1 MPALD
6 NPKWEKFCQSYV
18 REPNGAKAYRE
29 AGYRVTNERSAC
41 AAASRLL
48 ADVNIK
54 ARIRELN
61 DAIYS
66 ETIMSAAEM
75 QATLSAI
82 ARGET
87 TEEVVTTVGT
97 GEGCSAVEIA
107 EKKPSNADRVR
118 AMNLLAK
125 MRGELDHKVSITGA
139 VPVVIS
145 GGEQLE
151 D

>member
-6 NPKWEKFCQSYV
+6 NPRWEKFCQNYV
-18 REPNGAKAYRE
+18 KEPNGTRAYKE
-29 AGYRVTNERSAC
+29 AGYRVSDDTARAN
-41 AAASRLL
+41 ASRLL
-48 ADVNIK
+48 ADANIRS
-54 ARIRELN
+54 RIRELN

>member
-6 NPKWEKFCQSYV
+6 NPKWEKFCQNYV
-18 REPNGAKAYRE
+18 TDPNGIRAYKA
-29 AGYRVTNERSAC
+29 AGYSVKSDDVAG
-41 AAASRLL
+41 AAAARLL
-48 ADVNIK
+48 ANVRVK

>member
-6 NPKWEKFCQSYV
+6 NPKHERFCQEYAK
-18 REPNGAKAYRE
+18 RPNAVQAYRN
-29 AGYRVTNERSAC
+29 AGYSAKNDDI
-41 AAASRLL
+41 AASNASRLIG
-48 ADVNIK
+48 NEKIK

-61 DAIYS
+61 DEIYS
-66 ETIMSAAEM
+66 ENIMSAAEM
-75 QATLSAI
+75 QATLSEI

-97 GEGCSAVEIA
+97 GNGYSEAVVMQ
-107 EKKPSNADRVR
+107 KRSSNADRVR

-125 MRGELDHKVSITGA
+125 MRGELDHKVTVTGA
-139 VPVVIS
+139 IPVVIS
-145 GGEQLE
+145 GGEELE